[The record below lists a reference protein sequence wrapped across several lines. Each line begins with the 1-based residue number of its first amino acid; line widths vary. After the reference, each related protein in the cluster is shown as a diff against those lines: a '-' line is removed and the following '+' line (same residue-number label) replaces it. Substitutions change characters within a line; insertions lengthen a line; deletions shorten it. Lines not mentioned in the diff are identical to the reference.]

1 MSLLNKLTQV
11 AKSKQGQEFLQ
22 KAKTFA
28 NDPKTRAKIDEA
40 REKLTDQVNTAK
52 EKMAEKKHKEEAEH
66 KGSSAASAAA
76 AAARGRP
83 RPAPRRRAPP
93 AEDAPAP
100 VGETPAPPADPGYG
114 DDGPKAA

>member
-11 AKSKQGQEFLQ
+11 AKSKQGQEMLG

-40 REKLTDQVNTAK
+40 RVKFTEQVNTAK
-52 EKMAEKKHKEEAEH
+52 EKMAEKKAKDEAERT
-66 KGSSAASAAA
+66 GATAAA
-76 AAARGRP
+76 ADAVPDAPAAGS
-83 RPAPRRRAPP
+83 APS
-93 AEDAPAP
+93 AEAPAP
-100 VGETPAPPADPGYG
+100 VDETPAPPADPAGG